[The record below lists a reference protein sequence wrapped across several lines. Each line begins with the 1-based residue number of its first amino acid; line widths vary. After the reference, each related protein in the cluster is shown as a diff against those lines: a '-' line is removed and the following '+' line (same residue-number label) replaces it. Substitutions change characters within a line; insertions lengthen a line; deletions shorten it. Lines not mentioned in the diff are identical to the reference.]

1 MPEKR
6 DLPLNNPLSE
16 KAVAVAPD
24 TKLKTTGDNG
34 GIGREKGV
42 SKGGRERVRPAEA
55 ILKCQMCGHHQKMVF
70 TFGKP
75 PNYHRCIW
83 CGELQPTDGYRVTMY
98 GLDLPRVL
106 APHEVEARRRELA
119 ARTGVLI

>member
-6 DLPLNNPLSE
+6 TLPLNNPLLE
-16 KAVAVAPD
+16 KAVAVAPVVEAKSSD
-24 TKLKTTGDNG
+24 SYSS
-34 GIGREKGV
+34 IGREKGV

-55 ILKCQMCGHHQKMVF
+55 ILKCLMCGREQKMVF

-83 CGELQPTDGYRVTMY
+83 CGELQPTDGYRVIGY
-98 GLDLPRVL
+98 GLGLPQPL
-106 APHEVEARRRELA
+106 APHELKIRQQEQS
-119 ARTGVLI
+119 IF